1 MHRVKRS
8 GRRGGGGVTLKITC
22 SWKVE
27 CALTSKLGSF
37 FDFFFWRGK
46 GRFRGQENWY
56 SYRFIINWC
65 SADLSFNFSSGLTG
79 PISIRTF
86 RICVWLFVLWYLYL
100 FLKYCYS
107 CYVQYKWVYTR
118 SNVLVIRRSA
128 FFYCHITTTD
138 IRENEYPERV
148 RPVCLLRASK
158 LGDSVS
164 VLGCSGRFCLPYDT
178 NFHSRTGFVY
188 SNEIFRMRYASRLIE
203 IKPYTS
209 GQVDRWY

>member
-1 MHRVKRS
+1 MLSFFFELFTSQSLASARVLWRHFLRKARACASHPGNPRGIMQPKGSFHAWGKEKWKKR
-8 GRRGGGGVTLKITC
+8 GGGVTLKITC

-27 CALTSKLGSF
+27 CAHTSKLGSF

-107 CYVQYKWVYTR
+107 CYVQYK
-118 SNVLVIRRSA
+118 
-128 FFYCHITTTD
+128 
-138 IRENEYPERV
+138 
-148 RPVCLLRASK
+148 
-158 LGDSVS
+158 
-164 VLGCSGRFCLPYDT
+164 
-178 NFHSRTGFVY
+178 
-188 SNEIFRMRYASRLIE
+188 
-203 IKPYTS
+203 
-209 GQVDRWY
+209 